1 VTLLHRNK
9 NVAVHNKSHYIDL
22 SENTGNQPR
31 VKDNQM
37 TKTSNKA
44 AEEFPTFD
52 PSAATEQLR
61 NFTEKTAEQAKET
74 YERLKTSADDARKAF
89 EASMESV
96 KTVGDEIVLK
106 SVAAVRAGT
115 EANLAQVE
123 ALVTAKSFSDVV
135 ELQSSFLRKQMEF
148 ALDQAREFQAL
159 TQKATIEL
167 TKPVKDAFEK
177 ALKQPA

>member
-1 VTLLHRNK
+1 MC
-9 NVAVHNKSHYIDL
+9 SSDL
-22 SENTGNQPR
+22 
-31 VKDNQM
+31 
-37 TKTSNKA
+37 
-44 AEEFPTFD
+44 
-52 PSAATEQLR
+52 
-61 NFTEKTAEQAKET
+61 
-74 YERLKTSADDARKAF
+74 TSADDARKAF